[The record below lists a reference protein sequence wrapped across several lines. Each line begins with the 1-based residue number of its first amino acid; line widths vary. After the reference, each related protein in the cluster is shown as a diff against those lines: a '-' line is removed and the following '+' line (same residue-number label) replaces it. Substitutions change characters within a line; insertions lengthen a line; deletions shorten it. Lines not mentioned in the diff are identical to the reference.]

1 MGNTRL
7 DDSCDRVT
15 FFGHIPSAP
24 KRERILAR
32 LGHRVATTVMT
43 EDQEAF
49 LNRGIEEAL
58 LLCHVKGAFRRE
70 RIAACTDRHVRLEN
84 GAVFESAALA
94 QLMADSAEMVLM
106 ASTAG
111 AAIMEKIA
119 DEVSHGDAAFGLILD
134 ATASHAADAG
144 LDWMVGFLNGMLQR
158 KGLRLTQRR
167 FSPGYG
173 DLSLVHQ
180 KLIFDMLCFD
190 RLGVELTDKYILVP
204 EKSVLAVA
212 GIEGIT
218 E

>member
-1 MGNTRL
+1 MVNERL
-7 DDSCDRVT
+7 DNSCDRVT
-15 FFGHIPSAP
+15 FFEHIPASP

-32 LGHRVATTVMT
+32 LGHRVATTVLT
-43 EDQEAF
+43 EEQEEF
-49 LNRGIEEAL
+49 LDRGIEEAL

-70 RIAACTDRHVRLEN
+70 RIVESHEQFVRLES

-94 QLMADSAEMVLM
+94 QLMSGSGEIVLM

-119 DEVSHGDAAFGLILD
+119 DEVSRGDAAFGLILD

-158 KGLRLTQRR
+158 HGKRLTRRR

-173 DLSLVHQ
+173 DLSLSHQ
-180 KLIFDMLCFD
+180 RLIFDMLCLD
-190 RLGVELTDKYILVP
+190 RLELELTEKYILVP